1 VSSRTSADGRT
12 PDSGISPAGRS
23 AAFFDLDKTIIAK
36 SSVMAFGRPFYRGG
50 LINRRTMI
58 KSTYAQIMYLMGGAD
73 HDQMERMR
81 AHFAEL
87 SRGWEVAQV
96 KVIVAQALQDLIGP
110 LIYGEAAALI
120 DEHHAAGRDVVIVS
134 SSGIEVVEPIGKL
147 LDADRVIATR
157 LAVEHGHFTGQI
169 DYYAYGPAKATA
181 MVELAATHGYDLAT
195 SYGYSDSATDLPML
209 DAVGRPCAVNPDRT
223 LRKIALERGWPV
235 LDFTNPVP
243 LRSRMG
249 LGASYAPAIAAAG
262 VTVGAAT
269 AGLAWYARRRHKDA
283 QHRRAS

>member
-1 VSSRTSADGRT
+1 MTSAD
-12 PDSGISPAGRS
+12 DSYTVSGPGRS

-58 KSTYAQIMYLMGGAD
+58 KSTYAQIRYLLAGAD

-87 SRGWEVAQV
+87 CNGWDVAQV
-96 KVIVAQALQDLIGP
+96 KIIVAQALHDLIGP
-110 LIYGEAAALI
+110 LIYSEAAALI

-134 SSGIEVVEPIGKL
+134 SSGVEVVEPSAKML
-147 LDADRVIATR
+147 AADRVIATR

-169 DYYAYGPAKATA
+169 DYYAYGPAKAAA
-181 MVELAATHGYDLAT
+181 MVELAANAGYDLAE
-195 SYGYSDSATDLPML
+195 SFGYSDSATDLPML
-209 DAVGRPCAVNPDRT
+209 EAIGRPCAVNPDRT
-223 LRKIALERGWPV
+223 LRKAANERGWPV

-249 LGASYAPAIAAAG
+249 LGANYAPAFAVAG
-262 VTVGAAT
+262 GAVGFGT
-269 AGLAWYARRRHKDA
+269 AGLAWYAHRRH
-283 QHRRAS
+283 RRK

>member
-1 VSSRTSADGRT
+1 MTSADVSDARSGQGR
-12 PDSGISPAGRS
+12 A

-36 SSVMAFGRPFYRGG
+36 SSVMVFGRPFYRGG

-58 KSTYAQIMYLMGGAD
+58 KSTYAQIRYLLAGAD

-87 SRGWEVAQV
+87 CQGWDVAEV
-96 KVIVAQALQDLIGP
+96 KVIVAQALHDLIGP
-110 LIYGEAAALI
+110 LIYSEAAALI

-134 SSGIEVVEPIGKL
+134 SSGVEVVEPIGKL
-147 LDADRVIATR
+147 LGADRVIATR

-169 DYYAYGPAKATA
+169 DYYAYGPAKAVA
-181 MVELAATHGYDLAT
+181 IVELAASAGYDLT
-195 SYGYSDSATDLPML
+195 QSYGYSDSATDLPML
-209 DAVGRPCAVNPDRT
+209 EVVGRPCAVNPDRA
-223 LRKIALERGWPV
+223 LRKAAIERGWPV

-249 LGASYAPAIAAAG
+249 LGANYAPAIAVAS
-262 VTVGAAT
+262 GALGFAT
-269 AGLAWYARRRHKDA
+269 AGLAWYARRRHKL
-283 QHRRAS
+283 RRT